1 MTIHSRKPTGK
12 PSWPLTLAA
21 GGEGSGKSY
30 LAAVASASDLIGRTY
45 WIGYGEADPDEY
57 SMIPGADFDIVQHDG
72 TVNMVKAIVREI
84 AAQPKPEKPTL
95 IVFDSGTK
103 LWDAVS
109 ENAQIDANRRKKTE
123 DAVITVD
130 IWNKHKAH
138 WRAIVDALRAH
149 DGPVIITARYEE
161 VAEIVK
167 GKPTGDKLWKVK
179 AEKGLPYD
187 VDAVIHMEERGKY
200 VVSKVRSVRL
210 ALDKPREWPN
220 LTMDAFWRALGLH
233 EVETGKAE
241 YATPTQESSD
251 MDTSGRDWLKELADA
266 KGDPAAISSVGVAAK
281 AATAGEAILVTI
293 RTAYVDAKE
302 VTAEVAPVDESD
314 PSYVAAEADR

>member
-1 MTIHSRKPTGK
+1 MTLTTRKPTGK

-30 LAAVASASDLIGRTY
+30 LAALASASDLIGSTY

-57 SMIPGADFDIVQHDG
+57 GLIPGANFDIVQHDG
-72 TVNMVKAIVREI
+72 TVNQVKAIVREI
-84 AAQPKPEKPTL
+84 AKQPKPDKPTL

-109 ENAQIDANRRKKTE
+109 ENAQLDANKRQKRD
-123 DAVITVD
+123 DATITVD

-138 WRAIVDALRAH
+138 WRDIIDALREH

-167 GKPTGDKLWKVK
+167 GKPTGEKVWKVK

-187 VDAVIHMEERGKY
+187 VDAVIHMAERGQY

-210 ALDKPREWPN
+210 ALDKPKSWPG

-233 EVETGKAE
+233 QMETAKSE
-241 YATPTQESSD
+241 YATPVQEVSD
-251 MDTSGRDWLKELADA
+251 MDTSGRDWLVELADTQ
-266 KGDPAAISSVGVAAK
+266 GDLSAISALGTAAK
-281 AATAGEAILVTI
+281 AANAGDAILATI
-293 RTAYVDAKE
+293 RTEYQRVKE
-302 VTAEVAPVDESD
+302 GTPPQA
-314 PSYVAAEADR
+314 

>member
-1 MTIHSRKPTGK
+1 MTIQSRKPTGK

-30 LAAVASASDLIGRTY
+30 LAAVASASDLIGQTF

-57 SMIPGADFDIVQHDG
+57 GIIPGANFDIVQHDG
-72 TVNMVKAIVREI
+72 TVAMVKEIVREI

-95 IVFDSGTK
+95 VVFDSGTK

-109 ENAQIDANRRKKTE
+109 ENAQIEANKRKKTE

-138 WRAIVDALRAH
+138 WRAIVDALRSH

-210 ALDKPREWPN
+210 ALDKPKEWPG

-241 YATPTQESSD
+241 YATPVQESSD

-266 KGDPAAISSVGVAAK
+266 QGDMAAISSIGAAAK

-293 RTAYVDAKE
+293 RNAYVDAKKTE
-302 VTAEVAPVDESD
+302 PKPDLD
-314 PSYVAAEADR
+314 PAHPDYKEPTS

>member
-1 MTIHSRKPTGK
+1 MTIATRKPTGR

-21 GGEGSGKSY
+21 GGEGSGKSF
-30 LAAVASASDLIGRTY
+30 LAALASASDLIGQTY

-57 SMIPGADFDIVQHDG
+57 GLIPGADFDIVQHDG
-72 TVNMVKAIVREI
+72 TVNQVKAIVREL
-84 AAQPKPEKPTL
+84 ASQPKPDKPTL
-95 IVFDSGTK
+95 IVLDSGTK
-103 LWDAVS
+103 LWDAIS
-109 ENAQIDANRRKKTE
+109 ENAQLDANNRQKRQ
-123 DAVITVD
+123 DATITVD

-138 WRAIVDALRAH
+138 WRAIIDALREH

-167 GKPTGDKLWKVK
+167 GKPTGEKVWKVK

-210 ALDKPREWPN
+210 QLDKPNEWPD

-233 EVETGKAE
+233 ETETGKSA
-241 YATPTQESSD
+241 YSTPTQEVD
-251 MDTSGRDWLKELADA
+251 DSGRDWLTELADA
-266 KGDPAAISSVGVAAK
+266 DGDVDLINALGLAARAAGAQAAVLNMIRQAYQDAK
-281 AATAGEAILVTI
+281 AAAVT
-293 RTAYVDAKE
+293 V
-302 VTAEVAPVDESD
+302 SD
-314 PSYVAAEADR
+314 NGAEA

>member
-1 MTIHSRKPTGK
+1 MTLTTRKPTGK

-30 LAAVASASDLIGRTY
+30 LAALASASDLIGATY

-57 SMIPGADFDIVQHDG
+57 GLIPGANFDIVQHDG
-72 TVNMVKAIVREI
+72 TVNQVKAIVREI

-109 ENAQIDANRRKKTE
+109 ENAQLDANKRQKRD
-123 DAVITVD
+123 DATITVD

-138 WRAIVDALRAH
+138 WRAIIDALRDH

-167 GKPTGDKLWKVK
+167 GKPTGEKLWKVK

-187 VDAVIHMEERGKY
+187 VDAVIHMEERGQY

-210 ALDKPREWPN
+210 ALEKPKSWPG

-233 EVETGKAE
+233 ETETGKSA
-241 YATPTQESSD
+241 YATPTQEASD
-251 MDTSGRDWLKELADA
+251 MDTSGRDWLKELAETG
-266 KGDPAAISSVGVAAK
+266 GDVDLIGALGLAAK
-281 AATAGEAILVTI
+281 TAHASDVILGVI
-293 RTAYVDAKE
+293 RTAYQDALTPAGQTE
-302 VTAEVAPVDESD
+302 VGGES
-314 PSYVAAEADR
+314 

>member
-1 MTIHSRKPTGK
+1 MTIQTRRPTGK

-45 WIGYGEADPDEY
+45 WIGYGEQDPDEY
-57 SMIPGADFDIVQHDG
+57 GLIPGADFDIVQHDG
-72 TVNMVKAIVREI
+72 TVNQVKAIVREL

-95 IVFDSGTK
+95 IVLDSGTK
-103 LWDAVS
+103 LWDAIS
-109 ENAQIDANRRKKTE
+109 ENAQIDANQRAARKGGNQG
-123 DAVITVD
+123 DATIGVD

-138 WRAIVDALRAH
+138 WRQIIDALREH

-167 GKPTGDKLWKVK
+167 GKPTGEKLWKVK

-200 VVSKVRSVRL
+200 VISKVRSVRL
-210 ALDKPREWPN
+210 ALQEPKQWPN
-220 LTMDAFWRALGLH
+220 FTMDAFWRALGLH
-233 EVETGKAE
+233 EVEVGKSS
-241 YATPTQESSD
+241 YATPTQETD
-251 MDTSGRDWLKELADA
+251 ESGRDWLAELEDANGDLDAINALGLAARAAGAQPETLAVIRQAYLDA
-266 KGDPAAISSVGVAAK
+266 KAEQA
-281 AATAGEAILVTI
+281 VTI
-293 RTAYVDAKE
+293 PTGG
-302 VTAEVAPVDESD
+302 AE
-314 PSYVAAEADR
+314 